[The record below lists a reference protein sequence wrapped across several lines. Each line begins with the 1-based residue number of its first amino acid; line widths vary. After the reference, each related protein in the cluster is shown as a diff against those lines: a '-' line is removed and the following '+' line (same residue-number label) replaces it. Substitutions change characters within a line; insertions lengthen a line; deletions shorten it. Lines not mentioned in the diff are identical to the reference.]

1 MIDYDHLPAGMQTSY
16 HKRKSYYIYYGSS
29 HVEYRPIFSFVYMI
43 LVQDEQLGG
52 SAPTEIEPKREKILH
67 TTKLC

>member
-1 MIDYDHLPAGMQTSY
+1 MIDYDHLPAGMQTSC
-16 HKRKSYYIYYGSS
+16 HKRKSYYMYYGSR

-52 SAPTEIEPKREKILH
+52 SAPTDYMQK
-67 TTKLC
+67 